1 MRTIA
6 TSLLA
11 AGLALATLGCG
22 ENSSTSTSGT
32 ATPSSASATFLLASA
47 PSGAM
52 DVVKAKE
59 TAKEGDTITV
69 RGKIGGRVE
78 PMSEGSAVFVVMDLS
93 EQSCDE
99 LHGDRCPTPW
109 DYCCTPPD
117 AIRAKSATVQ
127 VVDESGRALEIDL
140 GEAGL
145 SPLDRV
151 VVVGEVG
158 PRPNEDV
165 LVIRATGVYREE
177 G

>member
-1 MRTIA
+1 MRTIL

-11 AGLALATLGCG
+11 AGLAIGTIGCG
-22 ENSSTSTSGT
+22 EETSTSSNGSAS
-32 ATPSSASATFLLASA
+32 ATPASATFLLASA
-47 PSGAM
+47 PAGAV
-52 DVVKAKE
+52 DIVSAKQ

-99 LHGDRCPTPW
+99 LHADRCPTPW

-117 AIRAKSATVQ
+117 AIKAKSATVQ
-127 VVDESGRALEIDL
+127 IVDASGRALEIDL
-140 GEAGL
+140 GDAGL

-165 LVIRATGVYREE
+165 LIIRATGVYREE